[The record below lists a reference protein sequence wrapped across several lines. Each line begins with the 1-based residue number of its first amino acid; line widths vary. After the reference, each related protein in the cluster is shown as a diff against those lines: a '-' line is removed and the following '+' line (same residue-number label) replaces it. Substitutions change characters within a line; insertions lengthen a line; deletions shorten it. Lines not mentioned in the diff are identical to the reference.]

1 VTRRKGLLAI
11 PARGDGSSVH
21 VVVESPRGSTTKFK
35 YDADLGVMSLSRP
48 LPEGLAY
55 PHDWGFVPST
65 RAEDGDPLDAM
76 IVWDGVSYPGVVVAC
91 RPIGVLRIEQTNSET
106 GQRERNDRLA
116 VLPVEA
122 PRWADVRTI
131 DDLSPRARSELSH
144 FFEAAVEFEGKD
156 LKVLGWRGPKEALAL
171 LRDSARPSGGRRR
184 RRTPQRRRRRAAT

>member
-1 VTRRKGLLAI
+1 VYGVARRKGLLAI
-11 PARGDGSSVH
+11 PARGDGGSVH

-35 YDADLGVMSLSRP
+35 FDADLGAMSFSRP

-76 IVWDGVSYPGVVVAC
+76 IVWDGVSYPGVVVTC
-91 RPIGVLRIEQTNSET
+91 RPIGVLLIEQTNRNT
-106 GQRERNDRLA
+106 GKRERNDRLA

-122 PRWADVRTI
+122 PRWTDVRTV

-156 LKVLGWRGPKEALAL
+156 LKILGWRGPREALQL
-171 LRDSARPSGGRRR
+171 LRDSTRSPGGPRVRRAPRRR
-184 RRTPQRRRRRAAT
+184 RRH